1 MSYKYRTTQGILL
14 FFAFTSSQIAISGSS
29 IKDLGTVGTTY
40 PVIETDVVA
49 ELTKKAIQ
57 HEKTHRPAPLL
68 EQLKTHQPAN
78 LQKLPHAEQDRDF
91 FVTMDYSLEQDY
103 VDGEGN
109 ILYPKGFTFNPLDYV
124 SFSAG
129 LVVIDGTDPEQL
141 SWFQKTPYAANHRVR
156 LLLSDGYVFEL
167 GRLLKRPVFYL
178 TKDIATR
185 LQLAAVP
192 AVVVQQDRSL
202 LVYEIAVPHDQQKD
216 ADGKTSS

>member
-1 MSYKYRTTQGILL
+1 VNCRYRATLWILL
-14 FFAFTSSQIAISGSS
+14 IFAIASSQIAVSGNSV
-29 IKDLGTVGTTY
+29 KDLGTVGTTY
-40 PVIETDVVA
+40 PVIEADVVA
-49 ELTKKAIQ
+49 ELTEKANRQ
-57 HEKTHRPAPLL
+57 EKTHRPDPQL

-91 FVTMDYSLEQDY
+91 FVTMDYSLEHDF
-103 VDGEGN
+103 VDGEGK

-129 LVVIDGTDPEQL
+129 LVVIDGRDPKQI

-156 LLLSDGYVFEL
+156 LLLSDGYAFEL

-185 LQLAAVP
+185 LQLAVVP
-192 AVVVQQDRSL
+192 AVVVQHDRNL
-202 LVYEIAVPHDQQKD
+202 LVYEIAVPHERQEN
-216 ADGKTSS
+216 ADEGM